1 MDFVEI
7 ELIDQRIIYINIRN
21 IVSIF
26 KYQGQTMINCVDNVS
41 FAVAGEPDDIM
52 IAIDSVYFDKLK
64 TERRIN
70 D

>member
-41 FAVAGEPDDIM
+41 FAVAGEPM
-52 IAIDSVYFDKLK
+52 IL
-64 TERRIN
+64 
-70 D
+70 

>member
-21 IVSIF
+21 IVSIL
-26 KYQGQTMINCVDNVS
+26 KYQGQTMINCVDNNS

-64 TERRIN
+64 TDRRIN